1 MFGSTKEITRYCLAD
16 VLDCETKQISPV
28 DSAAQTVFTQISGYS
43 SLYIDWKAK
52 QKFQIH
58 HNRNVNLFWQASNPG
73 QFQDSEVEPVKW
85 QPGQTPNSVFH
96 SGKVGINTDSP
107 DEALTVA
114 GNVKVMGTIMQP
126 SDQRVKEDITKV
138 KMM

>member
-1 MFGSTKEITRYCLAD
+1 M
-16 VLDCETKQISPV
+16 
-28 DSAAQTVFTQISGYS
+28 
-43 SLYIDWKAK
+43 
-52 QKFQIH
+52 
-58 HNRNVNLFWQASNPG
+58 NLFWQASNPG

-85 QPGQTPNSVFH
+85 QPGQAPNSVFH

-138 KMM
+138 ILM

>member
-1 MFGSTKEITRYCLAD
+1 M
-16 VLDCETKQISPV
+16 
-28 DSAAQTVFTQISGYS
+28 
-43 SLYIDWKAK
+43 
-52 QKFQIH
+52 
-58 HNRNVNLFWQASNPG
+58 NLFWQASNPG

-85 QPGQTPNSVFH
+85 QPGQMPNSVFH

-126 SDQRVKEDITKV
+126 SDQRGKEDITKV
-138 KMM
+138 IFM